1 MLFFLIDGQTAEFGA
16 VQDNYTKEHRH
27 ATEALLRGFLADIVD
42 GIAAAR
48 GLDPK
53 QVRAWPPHRRE
64 PSRFIDCI
72 SHTPAPG
79 VSWLCLIFP
88 CLGLRPNTGLF
99 CKFLVQMFMAKL
111 WMSLAMLW

>member
-1 MLFFLIDGQTAEFGA
+1 MLFFLINGETAEFGA

-27 ATEALLRGFLADIVD
+27 ATEALLRGFVADIVD

-88 CLGLRPNTGLF
+88 WPETQHWVVLHLSQANVHGQIMDVPGHA
-99 CKFLVQMFMAKL
+99 LVV
-111 WMSLAMLW
+111 

>member
-1 MLFFLIDGQTAEFGA
+1 MLFFLIDGETAEFGA

-27 ATEALLRGFLADIVD
+27 ATEALLRGFVADIVD

-53 QVRAWPPHRRE
+53 QVRAHRRE

-88 CLGLRPNTGLF
+88 CSGLRPNTGLVY
-99 CKFLVQMFMAKL
+99 KSLKQMFMAKL